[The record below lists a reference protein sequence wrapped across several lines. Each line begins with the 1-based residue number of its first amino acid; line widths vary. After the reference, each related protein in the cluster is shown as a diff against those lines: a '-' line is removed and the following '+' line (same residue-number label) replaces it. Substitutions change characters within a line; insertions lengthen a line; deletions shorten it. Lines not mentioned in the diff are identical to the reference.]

1 MSIDMVT
8 RPCVWPEVG
17 TLALQPPR
25 SGAQELLRGE
35 AGSNLPPSCC
45 TNAHSWSHWKQ
56 RIAHANIH
64 KHRCFRYFCI
74 HLIINS
80 LNKAFPQDQAFTTV
94 LSAPLAELTDPL
106 TDPHNEVNDLLV
118 PSQKASQ
125 HVSLGKVVH
134 ESKSYSF
141 IHISCLAPQSSSFVP
156 SFHTSLPYETL
167 VQDYVWCKG
176 LLPWKAAVTN
186 LLKLVT
192 GIMEDHFSADWGWFQ
207 DDSIILHLLLTLLL

>member
-1 MSIDMVT
+1 MPQNNFILKGKTTSFFQHVKI
-8 RPCVWPEVG
+8 CLG
-17 TLALQPPR
+17 GALTARDTVFSPNQYI
-25 SGAQELLRGE
+25 LI
-35 AGSNLPPSCC
+35 SNLPPSCC
-45 TNAHSWSHWKQ
+45 TNTHSWSHWKQ

-94 LSAPLAELTDPL
+94 LSAPLTELTDPL

-156 SFHTSLPYETL
+156 SLHTSLPYETL

-176 LLPWKAAVTN
+176 LLP
-186 LLKLVT
+186 
-192 GIMEDHFSADWGWFQ
+192 
-207 DDSIILHLLLTLLL
+207 